1 MLALIQKYL
10 IIWDMNKAVIDLG
23 FGDAGKGVVTNWLA
37 MQDSFALVTRYS
49 GGQQAGHTVKKDG
62 VHHIFSNFGSGG
74 LNGNP
79 TYWSEFCTVDPV
91 GIINELETLQKK
103 GFTPSLILHPK
114 CPVTTS
120 LEKKRNEFCYQDHGT
135 CGVGVG
141 LTWER
146 ESKFY
151 SLLVEDLFHPKIM
164 DIKIEMI
171 EEAYHYKV
179 SKVFRFCVE
188 QLRKASNISVS
199 ADIFRFYRNI
209 IFEGSQGLLLDQHY
223 GFFPHV
229 TRSNTGTTNILS
241 MVDDVEVFLV
251 TRGYQ
256 TRHGHGPMTNV
267 GILPTLNVKNV
278 ETNVFNKF
286 QGEFRVSLLDLDL
299 LKYSIAKDQH
309 INKHR
314 DNLVITCLD
323 QMENDFRVTHRGNIS
338 KFTDKIEF
346 ASFIGETLEV
356 SKVWINCSEES
367 NLEKVY

>member
-1 MLALIQKYL
+1 
-10 IIWDMNKAVIDLG
+10 MNKAVIDLV
-23 FGDAGKGVVTNWLA
+23 FGDGGKGVVTNWLA
-37 MQDSFALVTRYS
+37 MKDPSGVVIRYS
-49 GGQQAGHTVKKDG
+49 GGQQAGHTVVKDG
-62 VHHIFSNFGSGG
+62 VHHVFSNFGSGT

-91 GIINELETLQKK
+91 GIINELELLQKK
-103 GFTPSLILHPK
+103 GFTPNIMYHSK
-114 CPVTTS
+114 CPITTS
-120 LEKKRNEFCYQDHGT
+120 LEKKRNESCYRDHGT

-151 SLLVEDLFHPKIM
+151 SLLMEDLYHPKIF
-164 DIKIEMI
+164 DIKIKMI
-171 EEAYHYKV
+171 EEYYNDKV
-179 SKVFRFCVE
+179 SDVFRYCVE
-188 QLRKASNISVS
+188 KLITLSNIMIYDD
-199 ADIFRFYRNI
+199 AYKRYKNK
-209 IFEGSQGLLLDQHY
+209 IFESSQGLLLDKDY

-229 TRSNTGTTNILS
+229 TRSNVGTTNILS
-241 MVDDVEVFLV
+241 MADDMEVFLV

-256 TRHGHGPMTNV
+256 TRHGKGPMTNV
-267 GILPTLNVKNV
+267 GLLPTLNIKNV

-299 LKYSIAKDQH
+299 LKYSIAKDPY

-314 DNLVITCLD
+314 DNLVVTCLD

-338 KFTDKIEF
+338 NFTDKLEF
-346 ASFIGETLEV
+346 ASFIGEILEV
-356 SKVWINCSEES
+356 SNVWINCSEES